1 MEKLWE
7 LMFPKHEGAPRHSD
21 GAMILEEQ
29 LRCSSIRVVQNSRSC
44 DPVAS
49 YGLRKIVTYVNLKNA
64 ATDLESDAAGR
75 NYRLVIAWSA
85 ESLTDRSV
93 GRETRRIASRLTF
106 EFQFDARDSRSP
118 SDTGE
123 KPWSEPARV
132 ARERMERI
140 NSSGSSKTAEMGGID
155 YHST

>member
-7 LMFPKHEGAPRHSD
+7 LMFPKHEGAPRRSD

-29 LRCSSIRVVQNSRSC
+29 RCSSIRVVQNSRSC

-49 YGLRKIVTYVNLKNA
+49 YGLRKMVTYVNLKNA

-106 EFQFDARDSRSP
+106 EFKFDARDSRSP
-118 SDTGE
+118 SDNRLLSSTMRACYGKE
-123 KPWSEPARV
+123 CWGLFMVVIRGSVTQVSPSEA
-132 ARERMERI
+132 
-140 NSSGSSKTAEMGGID
+140 
-155 YHST
+155 

>member
-1 MEKLWE
+1 
-7 LMFPKHEGAPRHSD
+7 MFPKHEGAPRRSD

-49 YGLRKIVTYVNLKNA
+49 YGLRKMVTYVNLKNA
-64 ATDLESDAAGR
+64 ATDLESDATGR

-85 ESLTDRSV
+85 ESLTDRL

-118 SDTGE
+118 SDNRLLSSTMRACYGKE
-123 KPWSEPARV
+123 CWDLFMVVIRGSVTQVSQSEA
-132 ARERMERI
+132 
-140 NSSGSSKTAEMGGID
+140 
-155 YHST
+155 

>member
-1 MEKLWE
+1 
-7 LMFPKHEGAPRHSD
+7 MFPKHEGAPRRSD

-29 LRCSSIRVVQNSRSC
+29 RCSSIRVVQNSRSC

-49 YGLRKIVTYVNLKNA
+49 YGLRKMVTYMNLKNA
-64 ATDLESDAAGR
+64 ATDPESDAAGR

-85 ESLTDRSV
+85 ESLTDRL

>member
-1 MEKLWE
+1 M
-7 LMFPKHEGAPRHSD
+7 
-21 GAMILEEQ
+21 
-29 LRCSSIRVVQNSRSC
+29 
-44 DPVAS
+44 
-49 YGLRKIVTYVNLKNA
+49 VTYMNLKNA
-64 ATDLESDAAGR
+64 ATDPESDAAGR

-93 GRETRRIASRLTF
+93 GRETGRISSRLTF